1 MGAGQRDRALISFL
15 NIHGYLAKLADTHLR
30 GTIMDVKTRALF
42 EAQAAV
48 IKAMAHP
55 TRLFVVDQL
64 SNGEKCVRDLTE
76 LVGADASTVS
86 KHLSILKNA
95 GIVRDDKR
103 GTQVFY
109 TLEMPCVLNFF
120 SCVQSV
126 IKSRAEEQMKLV
138 P

>member
-1 MGAGQRDRALISFL
+1 
-15 NIHGYLAKLADTHLR
+15 
-30 GTIMDVKTRALF
+30 MDVKTKALF

-76 LVGADASTVS
+76 MVGADASTVS

-95 GIVRDDKR
+95 GIVRDEKR

-126 IKSRAEEQMKLV
+126 IKSRAAEQMKLV